1 MPFIQRLVYCVTH
14 IFPLVPLGA
23 EGRFKYIDILKESAD
38 KFKQRNF
45 GCVEERESDVSHARA
60 HARVCVILYTCVC
73 MFSCLCYVYV
83 CTLAFICT
91 EFLCIVAQT

>member
-45 GCVEERESDVSHARA
+45 GCVEERESGVSHA
-60 HARVCVILYTCVC
+60 HVCDFVHMRMYVQLSMLYC
-73 MFSCLCYVYV
+73 MYTSIHLH
-83 CTLAFICT
+83 
-91 EFLCIVAQT
+91 